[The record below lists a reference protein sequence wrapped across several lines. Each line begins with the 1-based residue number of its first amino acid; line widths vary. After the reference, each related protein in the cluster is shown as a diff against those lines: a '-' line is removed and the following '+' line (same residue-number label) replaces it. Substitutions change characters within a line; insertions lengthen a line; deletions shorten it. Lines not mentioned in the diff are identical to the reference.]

1 MPRVYLFTILIS
13 LAIGA
18 LLERTAAES
27 LTMNKLLITPLELAT
42 LILLL
47 GIMYVNEKKAMLE
60 DLLRTKTRR
69 TIGRLIVAGLL
80 ALSVYVLL
88 V

>member
-1 MPRVYLFTILIS
+1 MYLFTIVIS
-13 LAIGA
+13 LVIGA
-18 LLERTAAES
+18 SLERIAAES
-27 LTMNKLLITPLELAT
+27 LAMSKLLITPLELAV

-47 GIMYVNEKKAMLE
+47 SIIYVNEKRAMLE

-80 ALSVYVLL
+80 ALSAYVLL
-88 V
+88 G

>member
-1 MPRVYLFTILIS
+1 MPRVYLFTIVIS
-13 LAIGA
+13 LVIGA
-18 LLERTAAES
+18 SLERIAAES
-27 LTMNKLLITPLELAT
+27 LAMSKLLITPLELAV

-47 GIMYVNEKKAMLE
+47 SIIYVNEKRAMLE

-80 ALSVYVLL
+80 ALSAYVLL
-88 V
+88 G

>member
-1 MPRVYLFTILIS
+1 MYLFTIVIS
-13 LAIGA
+13 LVIGA
-18 LLERTAAES
+18 SLERIAAES
-27 LTMNKLLITPLELAT
+27 LAMNKLLITPLELAV

-47 GIMYVNEKKAMLE
+47 SIIYVNEKKAMLE

-80 ALSVYVLL
+80 ALSAYVLL
-88 V
+88 G

>member
-13 LAIGA
+13 LIIGA
-18 LLERTAAES
+18 SLERIAAES
-27 LTMNKLLITPLELAT
+27 LAMNKLLITPLELAT

-47 GIMYVNEKKAMLE
+47 SIMYVNEKKAMLE

-80 ALSVYVLL
+80 ALSAYVLL